1 MNRTD
6 PTCVAKPTS
15 ELLSKMPVD
24 WAQVSHCVKKIT
36 ENIMSKTD
44 SLGRYSEKNDEEYL
58 CRIVISFAQFLLL
71 LLFTSAV
78 VRNHL
83 TILFVFSKAENSQKQ
98 PGTVPSW
105 KAARAFHLNVRKSLL
120 LKCLMVVAVK

>member
-1 MNRTD
+1 MNRAD
-6 PTCVAKPTS
+6 PAWVAKPTS
-15 ELLSKMPVD
+15 ELLSNMSGD
-24 WAQVSHCVKKIT
+24 WALVSHCVKEKTKI
-36 ENIMSKTD
+36 IMSKTD

-58 CRIVISFAQFLLL
+58 GRIVISFAQFLLL

-105 KAARAFHLNVRKSLL
+105 KGARAFCLNVRKSLL
-120 LKCLMVVAVK
+120 LKYLMVVALK